1 MNYILRESNDGKSF
15 SLRPDSTERIIQS
28 ITNGM
33 SDVGDEIKL
42 LEGVNVL
49 GIKCNDV
56 WICSDLSKL
65 IEKGKQLSE
74 LYGLELKISQ
84 RIK

>member
-15 SLRPDSTERIIQS
+15 SLRPDSTGRIIQS
-28 ITNGM
+28 MTNEI
-33 SDVGDEIKL
+33 SDVGDELKL
-42 LEGVNVL
+42 LKGFNTF
-49 GIKCNDV
+49 GIKCSDV

-74 LYGLELKISQ
+74 LYELELKISQ